1 MSMFCYQCQEAARGT
16 GCTIQGVCGKL
27 PETAKFQDLLLH
39 TIKSIAFFSKK
50 LRASGAVT
58 IETDFYITN
67 SLFMTI
73 AEPSEKFEQRTLI
86 SCK

>member
-39 TIKSIAFFSKK
+39 TIKSIAFFSK
-50 LRASGAVT
+50 
-58 IETDFYITN
+58 N
-67 SLFMTI
+67 
-73 AEPSEKFEQRTLI
+73 
-86 SCK
+86 

>member
-39 TIKSIAFFSKK
+39 TIKSIAFF
-50 LRASGAVT
+50 
-58 IETDFYITN
+58 
-67 SLFMTI
+67 M
-73 AEPSEKFEQRTLI
+73 
-86 SCK
+86 

>member
-50 LRASGAVT
+50 TESQWSS
-58 IETDFYITN
+58 DY
-67 SLFMTI
+67 
-73 AEPSEKFEQRTLI
+73 
-86 SCK
+86 